1 MITRFALVVGMVLA
15 ASAFAAEGRRPNVV
29 IFLADDLGYSDL
41 GCYGGDIQTPNLDAL
56 AKNGLRFTQFY
67 NTARCWPTRGALLTG
82 YYAQQIRRDTVP
94 GVRSG
99 GQGVR
104 PAWAR
109 LLPEMLK
116 PFGYRSY
123 HSGKWHVDGK
133 ALDGGFDHSY
143 LIQDAG
149 RFFSPQV
156 HLQDDQ
162 RLPPVESKAGYYST
176 TAIAD
181 HAIKC
186 LKEHAAKHGEQ
197 PFFAYVA
204 FLSPHFPLQAPQP
217 DIDRY
222 KGKYDRGWELMRS
235 ERSQRQQSMSVVSSP
250 LSVVERQVGPPYF
263 FADAYEK
270 LGPGE

>member
-1 MITRFALVVGMVLA
+1 MPHLLSLVAPTYRHKSLNLLHGFVTSVVLLLVLPLPVTHFTAYSAEA
-15 ASAFAAEGRRPNVV
+15 ASRPNIVV
-29 IFLADDLGYSDL
+29 ILADDMGYSDL
-41 GCYGGDIQTPNLDAL
+41 GCYGGDINTPNLDAL

-82 YYAQQIRRDTVP
+82 YYAQQIRRDAVP

-99 GQGVR
+99 GGGVR

-116 PFGYRSY
+116 PLGYRSY

-133 ALDGGFDHSY
+133 VLDGGFDRSY
-143 LIQDAG
+143 LMQDAG

-156 HLQDDQ
+156 HLEDDQ
-162 RLPPVESKAGYYST
+162 RLPPVDKSSGYYST

-181 HAIKC
+181 HAIKY
-186 LKEHAAKHGEQ
+186 LKEHGEKHADK

-204 FLSPHFPLQAPQP
+204 FLPPHFT
-217 DIDRY
+217 
-222 KGKYDRGWELMRS
+222 
-235 ERSQRQQSMSVVSSP
+235 
-250 LSVVERQVGPPYF
+250 
-263 FADAYEK
+263 
-270 LGPGE
+270 